1 MKFDPRLIALRQS
14 VGTDMTVVV
23 SCVALAD
30 NKLDA
35 VAMAAILEIDPD
47 IVTGVMEQAR
57 QMGLIA
63 AVKKEAVKKDA
74 EARATR
80 LPEDWRLM
88 SKDGEYARQFGFTY
102 DEILSMAQKFKN
114 YFLSNGG
121 KKVSWSRTWMNWV
134 QTEAERR
141 GKKIHHDQTLFA
153 APPPP
158 PSDSRTGTYRLAV
171 SAWVKS
177 RTWNHALGPEPG
189 ELGCKVPAEIL
200 REHGI

>member
-1 MKFDPRLIALRQS
+1 
-14 VGTDMTVVV
+14 MTVVV

-35 VAMAAILEIDPD
+35 VAMAAILEIDPE
-47 IVTGVMEQAR
+47 VVSGVMETAR
-57 QMGLIA
+57 EMGLIA
-63 AVKKEAVKKDA
+63 AVKKDAAKKDA
-74 EARATR
+74 EAKAAR

-88 SKDGEYARQFGFTY
+88 SKDGEYAKQFGFSY

-114 YFLSNGG
+114 YFLSSGA

-134 QTEAERR
+134 QTEAERK
-141 GKKIHHDQTLFA
+141 GKKVHHDQTLFA

-158 PSDSRTGTYRLAV
+158 TDSRAGTYRIAV
-171 SAWVKS
+171 DAWRKS

-189 ELGCKVPAEIL
+189 EPNCRVPPEIL
-200 REHGI
+200 REFGVA